1 MIVYMYSAIISIHM
15 TEMEIINEG
24 IGIYNSLYVVT
35 PISQYIETTI
45 YILAY
50 GTMVIGCIKER
61 ARSEYS
67 IIALIVTIGM
77 SSLIS
82 SNEIIS
88 ILIGIELQTLG
99 LYVIVSLYRGSERST
114 AAGLKYYL
122 LGGLS
127 SCIIGLG

>member
-67 IIALIVTIGM
+67 IIALIVTIG
-77 SSLIS
+77 IS

-99 LYVIVSLYRGSERST
+99 LYNNIYKL
-114 AAGLKYYL
+114 
-122 LGGLS
+122 
-127 SCIIGLG
+127 IDID